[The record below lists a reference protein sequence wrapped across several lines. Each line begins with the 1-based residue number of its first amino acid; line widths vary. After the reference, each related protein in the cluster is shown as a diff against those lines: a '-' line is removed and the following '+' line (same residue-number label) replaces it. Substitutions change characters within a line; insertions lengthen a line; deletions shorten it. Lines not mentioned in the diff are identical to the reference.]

1 MATSDSMNQN
11 AAPLQPLIGSALT
24 LSAAAEMMLAA
35 SRNMLAASGERSGG
49 DARTR
54 DVLAEAVESGLLR
67 ALRRQSLLGDE
78 AGEGFAGGL
87 SLPGASSGGG
97 IRGTGYGRLG
107 ASVTGQ
113 GAQAQTYGSI
123 GGAIGYAVGGP
134 VGALIGGMLGGLFG
148 GDDDEEQRRQQE
160 EELRRQWLNT
170 PEGFE
175 IQAYLYNMARVDSAL
190 GLLVGPRWGSAQA
203 LPSWGSQLPSWQ
215 SASQVVVRMEQGAVQ
230 IQAQSAE
237 TGEQAARAF
246 AGELGRT
253 LRLNSVVVP
262 AAGFGGEV

>member
-1 MATSDSMNQN
+1 MATSDSMNQK
-11 AAPLQPLIGSALT
+11 ATPIQPLIGSALT
-24 LSAAAEMMLAA
+24 FSAAAEMMLTA
-35 SRNMLAASGERSGG
+35 SRNMLAASGEASGG
-49 DARTR
+49 EARRR
-54 DVLAEAVESGLLR
+54 DLLAEAVESGLLR
-67 ALRRQSLLGDE
+67 ALRRQSLLGEE
-78 AGEGFAGGL
+78 AGQGFAGGL
-87 SLPGASSGGG
+87 SLPGAYSGG

-107 ASVTGQ
+107 ASVTGE
-113 GAQAQTYGSI
+113 GARARTYGSI

-148 GDDDEEQRRQQE
+148 GDDDEEERRRQE

-175 IQAYLYNMARVDSAL
+175 IQAYLYNLARVDLTLASLL
-190 GLLVGPRWGSAQA
+190 GARWGAAQTVP
-203 LPSWGSQLPSWQ
+203 LWGSQLPTWQ

-230 IQAQSAE
+230 VQAPSAE
-237 TGEQAARAF
+237 VGQQAARAF

-262 AAGFGGEV
+262 AAGFGGEA

>member
-11 AAPLQPLIGSALT
+11 AAPIQPLIGSALT
-24 LSAAAEMMLAA
+24 FSAAAEMMLAA
-35 SRNMLAASGERSGG
+35 SRNMLAASGEASGG
-49 DARTR
+49 EARRR
-54 DVLAEAVESGLLR
+54 DLLAEAVESGLLR
-67 ALRRQSLLGDE
+67 ALRRQSLLGEE
-78 AGEGFAGGL
+78 AGQGFAGGL
-87 SLPGASSGGG
+87 GLPGVSSGGG

-107 ASVTGQ
+107 ASVTGE
-113 GAQAQTYGSI
+113 GARAQTYGSI

-148 GDDDEEQRRQQE
+148 GDDDEEERRRQE

-175 IQAYLYNMARVDSAL
+175 IQAYLYNLARVDSAL
-190 GLLVGPRWGSAQA
+190 GLLVGPRGGGWLG
-203 LPSWGSQLPSWQ
+203 LPSWGSQVPSWQ
-215 SASQVVVRMEQGAVQ
+215 SPSQVVVRMEQGAVQ
-230 IQAQSAE
+230 IQAPSAE
-237 TGEQAARAF
+237 VGEQAARAF

-262 AAGFGGEV
+262 AAGFGGEA